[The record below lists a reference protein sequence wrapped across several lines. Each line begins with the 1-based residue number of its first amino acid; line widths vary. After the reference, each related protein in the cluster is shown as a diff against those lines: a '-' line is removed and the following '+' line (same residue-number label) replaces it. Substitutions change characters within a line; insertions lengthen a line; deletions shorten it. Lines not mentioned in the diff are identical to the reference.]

1 MSTFNDTQLVTI
13 DRAYFDTL
21 VRRANFNR
29 EDILS
34 SSDVSISRSE
44 YDGLKQISAKYANL
58 RQNLERG
65 GVDGATIDLLS
76 KDDATLKQQAAA
88 PTPASARS
96 NNETTA
102 LEASQ
107 SPGSRVLAAPKGSI
121 GNDYKTYDV
130 QSKAPARVHT
140 LEVPNWVDEVAGDE
154 DISVSGGGPVRN
166 IQSQGCNKHT
176 LSRPHYERQCARSIF
191 LSKLPDNTTHADIT
205 QAIRGGQLLDI
216 HLRPNDGT
224 AAVSFLLAADAR
236 AFYDHVKRHDLYINQ
251 KRVEIRWNDR
261 QFILPGHVAS
271 KIGVGATR
279 NLVIRRCDPR
289 FTEQEIRNDLDHI
302 HNLVVIKVE
311 FIGGSCYIK
320 TNSVNNAMFAK
331 TCMMSRAKYKGS
343 KIDWDVDE
351 CDQPFAETPQPKP
364 RQHTPIRKHGSG
376 MANRFNL
383 LDIEDDGDAFSS
395 PEFGAAKKTMLAA

>member
-1 MSTFNDTQLVTI
+1 MSASIDTQLVTI

-29 EDILS
+29 EDILK

-44 YDGLKQISAKYANL
+44 YDGLKQIAAKYANL

-76 KDDATLKQQAAA
+76 KDDATLGQQTATS
-88 PTPASARS
+88 TPATAES
-96 NNETTA
+96 NIDTTA
-102 LEASQ
+102 SYTPQ
-107 SPGSRVLAAPKGSI
+107 SPCSRVPAPRRVFNDSGSHEHKEQH
-121 GNDYKTYDV
+121 KT
-130 QSKAPARVHT
+130 PAHVHS
-140 LEVPNWVDEVAGDE
+140 PVDEDAD
-154 DISVSGGGPVRN
+154 DYSVSGGGPVGSFQTQAYN
-166 IQSQGCNKHT
+166 GHAPM
-176 LSRPHYERQCARSIF
+176 RPHYERQCARSIL

-205 QAIRGGQLLDI
+205 DAVRGGQLLDI
-216 HLRPNDGT
+216 YLRSNDRT
-224 AAVSFLLAADAR
+224 AAVSFLLAADAK
-236 AFYDHVKRHDLYINQ
+236 AFYDHVKRHDLYINH

-271 KIGVGATR
+271 KVGIGATR

-289 FTEQEIRNDLDHI
+289 FTEQGIKDDLEHI

-320 TNSVNNAMFAK
+320 TNSVHNAI
-331 TCMMSRAKYKGS
+331 KYKGS

-351 CDQPFAETPQPKP
+351 CNQPFATTAQPKA
-364 RQHTPIRKHGSG
+364 RQQTPTNSRTNGG
-376 MANRFNL
+376 AMTNRFNL
-383 LDIEDDGDAFSS
+383 LNIDDDGDALTS
-395 PEFGAAKKTMLAA
+395 PDFGTAKKTMLAA